1 MDPTD
6 RVDKMIAPALE
17 GMGYDLV
24 RVQLTGDGKRRQLQ
38 VMAER
43 HDGAAMTVEDCAAIS
58 RMVSALLDAEDP
70 IAGSYLLEVSSP
82 GIDRPLTRPRDFE
95 RFSGHV
101 ARIELRSTI
110 DGRRR
115 YRGRLQGIEDG
126 LVRLEADGESVAL
139 PVDEIAKA
147 KLIMTD
153 ELLAAFEGAAPE
165 APRGRHGGG

>member
-6 RVDKMIAPALE
+6 RVDKMIAPALD

-24 RVQLTGDGKRRQLQ
+24 RVHLSGDGNRRQLQ

-43 HDGAAMTVEDCAAIS
+43 HDHAAMTVEDCAAIS
-58 RMVSALLDAEDP
+58 HMVSALLDAEDP
-70 IAGSYLLEVSSP
+70 IDGSYVLEVSSP

-101 ARIELRSTI
+101 ARIELRSMV

-115 YRGRLQGIEDG
+115 FRGRLQGIEDG
-126 LVRLEADGESVAL
+126 LVRLETEGESVAL
-139 PVDEIAKA
+139 PVEEIAKA
-147 KLIMTD
+147 KLVITD
-153 ELLAAFEGAAPE
+153 ELLAASGGASSE
-165 APRGRHGGG
+165 

>member
-24 RVQLTGDGKRRQLQ
+24 RVRLSGDGNRRQLQ

-43 HDGAAMTVEDCAAIS
+43 HDFAAMTVEDCAAIS
-58 RMVSALLDAEDP
+58 HMVSALLDAEDP
-70 IAGSYLLEVSSP
+70 IKGSYLLEVSSP

-101 ARIELRSTI
+101 ARIELRAAI

-115 YRGRLQGIEDG
+115 FRGRLLGIEDG
-126 LVRLEADGESVAL
+126 LVRLETDGESVAL
-139 PVDEIAKA
+139 PVDEIAAA

-153 ELLAAFEGAAPE
+153 ELLAASERATPE
-165 APRGRHGGG
+165 APREGHGGG

>member
-17 GMGYDLV
+17 GMGYDVV
-24 RVQLTGDGKRRQLQ
+24 RVQLSGDGHRRQLQ

-43 HDGAAMTVEDCAAIS
+43 HDNAAMTVEDCAAIS
-58 RMVSALLDAEDP
+58 HMVSALLDAEDP
-70 IAGSYLLEVSSP
+70 IDGSYVLEVSSP

-101 ARIELRSTI
+101 ARIELRSMV

-115 YRGRLQGIEDG
+115 FRGRLQGIEDG
-126 LVRLEADGESVAL
+126 LVRLETEGESVAL
-139 PVDEIAKA
+139 PVEEIAKA
-147 KLIMTD
+147 KLVITD
-153 ELLAAFEGAAPE
+153 ELLAASGGASSE
-165 APRGRHGGG
+165 